1 MRAFADCGDR
11 DPGSCR
17 AMTDIHD
24 ALQALNTLAV
34 PPGATVTESVDPQ
47 TAQLVQDS
55 QSWMFGPT
63 VIGWG
68 ASTKVVG
75 GQATDTSA
83 LKLYVE
89 QKISSSDIPADQQ
102 IPAQITLP
110 ATGAVVDV
118 DVEEIGTQYPQS
130 NIGPVRPCPP
140 GYSIGLL
147 GDEGNG
153 TLGCLV
159 RDATGRLLLLSN
171 SHVIADS
178 GNAAIGSTVIQPGPG
193 DGGGANQ
200 AIATLAAFVPLDF
213 TPGFNN
219 QVDAAVALITDP
231 SLVTALI
238 PGIGVPTT
246 PPSAFPAQVGDQIQI
261 VGRSSGTSTGKIKDL
276 NYMSKLSYPTADGSS
291 GLAYFR
297 DQVLC
302 ERYAI
307 PGDSGSVVC
316 DMNGVALGLHYCGSD
331 ITSTFCLMSNVLALL
346 NITLDGTPPATAAD
360 CQRAL
365 DENGIALLQID
376 GVSGLGIA
384 DAVAPEFGQSVVV
397 IYTSR
402 ENVSGVPSTLT
413 VTRNGVQVTVD
424 VRTEVQGTPVL
435 Q

>member
-1 MRAFADCGDR
+1 
-11 DPGSCR
+11 
-17 AMTDIHD
+17 MTDIHD

-47 TAQLVQDS
+47 TADLVQQS
-55 QSWMFGPT
+55 QSWMFGPA

-89 QKISSSDIPADQQ
+89 QKLSSSDIPTDQQ

-110 ATGAVVDV
+110 ATGAVVDT
-118 DVEEIGTQYPQS
+118 DVEEIGTQSPQS
-130 NIGPVRPCPP
+130 NIGPARPCPP

-147 GDEGNG
+147 GGEGSG

-159 RDATGRLLLLSN
+159 RDATGRLMLLSN
-171 SHVIADS
+171 SHVVADS

-193 DGGGANQ
+193 DGGSANQ

-219 QVDAAVALITDP
+219 QVDAGVALITDP
-231 SLVTALI
+231 GLVTTAI

-246 PPSAFPAQVGDQIQI
+246 PPTAFPANVGDQVQI
-261 VGRSSGTSTGKIKDL
+261 VGRSSGASSGKIKDV
-276 NYMSKLSYPTADGSS
+276 NYMSKLSYPTADGDSA
-291 GLAYFR
+291 LAYFR

-331 ITSTFCLMSNVLALL
+331 LTSTFCQMSIVLALL
-346 NITLDGTPPATAAD
+346 NISLDETPPSPPATVAD

-365 DENGIALLQID
+365 DEDGIALLQID

-384 DAVAPEFGQSVVV
+384 DAVAPELGQSVVV
-397 IYTSR
+397 IYTAR
-402 ENVSGVPSTLT
+402 ENVSGLPSTLT
-413 VTRNGVQVTVD
+413 VTRNGVPVVID
-424 VRTEVQGTPVL
+424 VRTEVQGTPVP